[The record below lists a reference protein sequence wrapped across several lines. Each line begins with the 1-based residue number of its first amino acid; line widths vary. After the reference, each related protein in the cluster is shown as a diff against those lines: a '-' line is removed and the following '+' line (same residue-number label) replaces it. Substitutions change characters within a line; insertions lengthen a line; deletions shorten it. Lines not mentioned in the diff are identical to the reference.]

1 MAKGGQTFALIAD
14 RAYELGRAMAKS
26 AAYGL
31 LGKRAPPF
39 VIVPA
44 LTITRSNLA
53 EGYRESLERAP
64 PASVVDALGE

>member
-1 MAKGGQTFALIAD
+1 
-14 RAYELGRAMAKS
+14 MAKS

-44 LTITRSNLA
+44 LTITRSNLV
-53 EGYRESLERAP
+53 EGYRESLNREP
-64 PASVVDALGE
+64 PESVMKALGR